1 MKSSGEGK
9 TKAIRIETESESLI
23 FQMLCWMTC
32 TIHQN
37 KLNSPFTPCFS
48 AYISLIDDDPIEIE
62 DEELQSAIEASLSSG
77 FETSM

>member
-1 MKSSGEGK
+1 MIL
-9 TKAIRIETESESLI
+9 KAIRIETESESLI
-23 FQMLCWMTC
+23 LCWMTC

-62 DEELQSAIEASLSSG
+62 DEEFQSAIEASLSSG